1 MITEINEWRTLTK
14 HTSYECKCKFDAI
27 KFNSIKRNNKCGW
40 KNGKYLGSIIDDSV
54 IMSDEIIEETKA
66 VPGDFNEKQ
75 KTVKQKSSIFYSPF
89 YQLPFYYQ

>member
-1 MITEINEWRTLTK
+1 
-14 HTSYECKCKFDAI
+14 
-27 KFNSIKRNNKCGW
+27 
-40 KNGKYLGSIIDDSV
+40 
-54 IMSDEIIEETKA
+54 MSDEIIEETKA

>member
-14 HTSYECKCKFDAI
+14 HTSYECKCKFDGI
-27 KFNSIKRNNKCGW
+27 KFNSIKRNNKFSW